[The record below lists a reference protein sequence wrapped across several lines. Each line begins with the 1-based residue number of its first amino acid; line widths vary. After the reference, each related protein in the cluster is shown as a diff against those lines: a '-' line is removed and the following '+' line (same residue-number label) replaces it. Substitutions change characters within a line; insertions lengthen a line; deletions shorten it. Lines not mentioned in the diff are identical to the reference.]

1 MKNKNKKIKMGA
13 QSLRHQPVVAPFVW
27 QSNKLTLLL
36 QKKFF
41 EGEETFARYDIRWK
55 KIRCKKKSLEKSL
68 QQINQRRNKNPW

>member
-1 MKNKNKKIKMGA
+1 M
-13 QSLRHQPVVAPFVW
+13 APFVW

-55 KIRCKKKSLEKSL
+55 KIRCKKKKFGKIFATNKSKEK
-68 QQINQRRNKNPW
+68 